1 MSLKKSGRD
10 YLRDT
15 QPEVWK
21 TSYDMSSMLAAE
33 LIDKKW
39 RERAFLLD
47 AFICDLVTEMMGADG
62 LIELAQRPIAEL
74 LPEDDESTQ
83 EVAQLVASVRAILTA
98 ALLDLPAEEKDK
110 VDDIETPE
118 HSLVLLLSELHD
130 HQDAGRA
137 WTAAKGIDLVL
148 EALKPLAGITTLLLA
163 DRSSSNSI
171 EALTSAEKLRQLVQD
186 FWGEEP
192 TVH

>member
-1 MSLKKSGRD
+1 MKKSGRD

-21 TSYDMSSMLAAE
+21 VAYDMSSMLAAE
-33 LIDKKW
+33 LLDKKW

-47 AFICDLVTEMMGADG
+47 AFISDLVTEMMGADG
-62 LIELAQRPIAEL
+62 LQELAQRPIAEL
-74 LPEDDESTQ
+74 LPEDDETTKD
-83 EVAQLVASVRAILTA
+83 VAQLVASVRAILTA
-98 ALLDLPAEEKDK
+98 ALLDLPADEKDK
-110 VDDIETPE
+110 VAEVETAE
-118 HSLVLLLSELHD
+118 QALMLLLSELPD
-130 HQDAGRA
+130 HHDAGRA

-148 EALKPLAGITTLLLA
+148 EALKSLAGIATLLLA
-163 DRSSSNSI
+163 DRSSSNAI
-171 EALTSAEKLRQLVQD
+171 AALTSAEKLRQLVQE

>member
-1 MSLKKSGRD
+1 MKKSGRD

-21 TSYDMSSMLAAE
+21 VAYDMSSMLAAE
-33 LIDKKW
+33 LLDKKW

-47 AFICDLVTEMMGADG
+47 AFISDLVTEMMGADG
-62 LIELAQRPIAEL
+62 LQELAQRPIAEL
-74 LPEDDESTQ
+74 LPEDDETTKD
-83 EVAQLVASVRAILTA
+83 VAQLVASVRAILTA
-98 ALLDLPAEEKDK
+98 ALLDLPADEKDK
-110 VDDIETPE
+110 VAEVETAE
-118 HSLVLLLSELHD
+118 QALMLLLSELPD
-130 HQDAGRA
+130 HHDAGRA

-148 EALKPLAGITTLLLA
+148 EALKSLAGIATLLLA
-163 DRSSSNSI
+163 DRSSSNAI
-171 EALTSAEKLRQLVQD
+171 EALTSAEKLRQLVQE